1 MNEGGKNY
9 IMCALRH
16 YKSGSV
22 LGKMEV
28 FSLFFAIHNTVP
40 YTGRIKWDIG
50 RRRRGNVVPFYG
62 VSFSLPLLFDPP
74 GLRTKKKGNF
84 HNIPMPPPPPRS
96 LLSYPSC
103 CSFILSRT
111 LYRRYCPQRRNSL
124 LLSLSRTHTYSPH
137 TTLLNF
143 PL

>member
-62 VSFSLPLLFDPP
+62 VSPILSLLFDPP

-84 HNIPMPPPPPRS
+84 HNIPMPLPSIPP
-96 LLSYPSC
+96 
-103 CSFILSRT
+103 ILSQLLQ
-111 LYRRYCPQRRNSL
+111 LYPFSHPIQKILSPTEKFTAPF
-124 LLSLSRTHTYSPH
+124 SLSHAH
-137 TTLLNF
+137 I
-143 PL
+143 